1 MLSLILGNDK
11 VQEIKRLIKKLHK
24 TLSDNQLYLTFT
36 IKANTREL
44 VVNDTVFN
52 ISFDLTSEEMNVVP
66 AQDIVFNILKSD
78 FIVSGNNTFTIYF
91 GNNSPQIIFNGVY
104 QSAIMICMFT
114 KVSEIDNNEFTASV
128 TDSTLDTLDIDDFI
142 DSI

>member
-1 MLSLILGNDK
+1 
-11 VQEIKRLIKKLHK
+11 
-24 TLSDNQLYLTFT
+24 
-36 IKANTREL
+36 
-44 VVNDTVFN
+44 
-52 ISFDLTSEEMNVVP
+52 MNVVP